1 MLKISM
7 MSLVSDVK
15 DEIIEIKNSKWEIRD
30 LDMISYKDALE
41 LQNDLLERAMISNNH
56 YILLLEH
63 EPVITLGRRTDPTH
77 LLLSQ
82 NDLERK
88 GIALFNVERG
98 GSATFHGPGQLVGY
112 IITKASKHG
121 GVHTLV
127 SKVLSSIH
135 EVITEMGLKVEINN
149 EMPGIWTKTD
159 IPRKLSAVGM
169 QIKHGYSLHGF
180 ALNVN
185 NSLEGFS
192 MIVPCGLPNPVST
205 LSIELGSRLTIEE
218 VKQKVK
224 RKLIEN
230 LIY

>member
-15 DEIIEIKNSKWEIRD
+15 DEILEINNSIWEIRD

-205 LSIELGSRLTIEE
+205 LSIELGIKLTIED

-224 RKLIEN
+224 MKLIKN

>member
-7 MSLVSDVK
+7 MLLVSDVS
-15 DEIIEIKNSKWEIRD
+15 DEIIEISNSCWEIRD
-30 LDMISYKDALE
+30 LGMISYKDALD
-41 LQNDLLERAMISNNH
+41 LQNELLERAMISNNH

-63 EPVITLGRRTDPTH
+63 EPVITLGRRTDPDH

-82 NDLERK
+82 KDLERK
-88 GIALFNVERG
+88 GIDLFNVERG
-98 GSATFHGPGQLVGY
+98 GSATYHGPGQLVGY
-112 IITKASKHG
+112 IITKVSKHG
-121 GVHTLV
+121 GVHALV

-135 EVITEMGLKVEINN
+135 QLISEMGLNVEINN
-149 EMPGIWTKTD
+149 EMPGIWTRTD
-159 IPRKLSAVGM
+159 IPKKLSAVGM

-205 LSIELGSRLTIEE
+205 LSIELGIQLTIEE
-218 VKQKVK
+218 VKQKIK
-224 RKLIEN
+224 KILIEN